1 MEGHLVERGKR
12 RKVWYLIFDA
22 PTTERGAKREQQCVR
37 LGSMPKSHA
46 VARKREILR
55 AVDHGTW
62 VKERRDLTVER
73 FLADWLDAIQY
84 DLAAN
89 THNRYTGLMKTHV
102 TPRIGKLQ
110 IAKVTPAHLSQLY
123 QAVRAKG
130 LSAQTALHVHRAL
143 HTALNYGVRVS
154 RVLTENVAS
163 RIKAPTV
170 ERRIGPSISPERV
183 RMVIAAAMGT
193 RLWAPVLLAALTG
206 LRRGELLALKW
217 TFIDLMRGTL
227 YVNEALEHT
236 RAHGVR
242 FKAPKSRSSRR
253 VIPLAPECVEL
264 LQAHKAAQDA
274 VKAEAGATYS
284 DMDLVLPNPD
294 GTPWPPD
301 SFSVQFAR
309 IARTAGWQGFRL
321 HDLRHAF
328 ATLTLADGVSI
339 REVSDLLGHSSQT
352 LTLST
357 YAHAMPGVGLE
368 AVSGLARTLLS
379 GQVATPS

>member
-12 RKVWYLIFDA
+12 RRVWYLTFDQ

-46 VARKREILR
+46 VARRREILR
-55 AVDHGTW
+55 AVDQGTW

-73 FLADWLDAIQY
+73 FLADWLDAVQY
-84 DLAAN
+84 DLATN
-89 THNRYTGLMKTHV
+89 THVRYTGLMKQHV

-110 IAKVTPAHLSQLY
+110 LSKITPHHLSQLY
-123 QAVRAKG
+123 QAIRAQG

-143 HTALNYGVRVS
+143 HTALNYGVRVT

-163 RIKAPTV
+163 RITAPKV
-170 ERRIGPSISPERV
+170 ERRIGTTISHERV
-183 RMVIAAAMGT
+183 RMLIAAAMGT
-193 RLWAPVLLAALTG
+193 RLRAPVLLAALTG

-217 TFIDLMRGTL
+217 AVIDLIKGTL
-227 YVNEALEHT
+227 YVAEALEHT
-236 RAHGVR
+236 RGHAVR

-264 LQAHKAAQDA
+264 LRAHKAAQDA
-274 VKAEAGATYS
+274 VKAEAGETYT
-284 DMDLVLPNPD
+284 DLDLVFPSPD
-294 GTPWPPD
+294 GTPWRPD

-309 IARTAGWQGFRL
+309 IARTAGCKGFRL
-321 HDLRHAF
+321 HDMRHAF
-328 ATLTLADGVSI
+328 ATLTLADGASI
-339 REVSDLLGHSSQT
+339 REVSDLLGHSSKS

-357 YAHAMPGVGLE
+357 YAHAMPGGGQA
-368 AVSGLARTLLS
+368 AVSNLARALLAAK
-379 GQVATPS
+379 VATAP